1 MPPSLPGEP
10 NPFPFPPPMK
20 TKLLALAALLAATS
34 SALAAPLTATTAV
47 HTKPDDRSPTITVLK
62 AGTEPV
68 TAQAPI
74 VPSGWM
80 AVELPGPHTAYVQ
93 NRDLAKSLDVTPGA
107 SLYLAPR
114 ADAGVLAIADKNDK
128 TAIDGVQ
135 GKWSRISLD
144 KKLVGY
150 IRVGAPAPALPP
162 IANAPAVAAP
172 AKTASTPMS
181 SPVPPIAH
189 GVTTAGQAAPMM
201 NLGDGA
207 AGSLPRLFQGRFVST
222 RRALAPRRPYDW
234 ALNDDAGKRYAY
246 LDISKLLQTEQIEK
260 YADHM
265 VVVYGAAK
273 ASPDGKD
280 FLIQVES
287 LQLK

>member
-1 MPPSLPGEP
+1 
-10 NPFPFPPPMK
+10 MK
-20 TKLLALAALLAATS
+20 TKLLALAALVAATS
-34 SALAAPLTATTAV
+34 SAFAAPLTGTTAV
-47 HTKPDDRSPTITVLK
+47 HTKPDEKSPTITVLK
-62 AGTEPV
+62 AGADPV
-68 TAQAPI
+68 AAQAPI
-74 VPSGWM
+74 LPAGWM

-93 NRDLAKSLDVTPGA
+93 NKDLAKSLDVIPGA

-114 ADAGVLAIADKNDK
+114 TDAGVLTIAEKNDQ
-128 TAIDGVQ
+128 TTLDGVL
-135 GKWSRISLD
+135 GKWSRLSLD

-150 IRVGAPAPALPP
+150 IRTGAPAPSLPP
-162 IANAPAVAAP
+162 MANAPAVSAP
-172 AKTASTPMS
+172 AKTAPAPMA
-181 SPVPPIAH
+181 SPVPPVAH
-189 GVTTAGQAAPMM
+189 GVTTAGQPAPSMS
-201 NLGDGA
+201 LGDGA

-222 RRALAPRRPYDW
+222 RRPLAPRRPYDW

-280 FLIQVES
+280 ILIQVES

>member
-1 MPPSLPGEP
+1 
-10 NPFPFPPPMK
+10 MK
-20 TKLLALAALLAATS
+20 TKFLALAATLAAVS
-34 SALAAPLTATTAV
+34 VALAAPLTAPTAV
-47 HTKPDDRSPTITVLK
+47 HTKPDDKSPSIAVLK

-68 TAQAPI
+68 AGHAAI

-80 AVELPGPHTAYVQ
+80 AVELPGPHVAYVQ
-93 NRDLAKSLDVTPGA
+93 NKDLSKSLDVIPGA
-107 SLYLAPR
+107 SIYLAPKL
-114 ADAGVLAIADKNDK
+114 DAGVLAIGEKDDK
-128 TAIDGVQ
+128 TTIDGVL
-135 GKWSRISLD
+135 GKWSRLSLD
-144 KKLVGY
+144 KKIVGY
-150 IRVGAPAPALPP
+150 IRVATPAPALPAM
-162 IANAPAVAAP
+162 ANAPAVAAP
-172 AKTASTPMS
+172 SNNAPAPMA
-181 SPVPPIAH
+181 SPVPPVAH
-189 GVTTAGQAAPMM
+189 GVTAPGHAAPSM

-222 RRALAPRRPYDW
+222 RRPLAPRRPYDW

-246 LDISKLLQTEQIEK
+246 LDISKILQIEQIEK

-280 FLIQVES
+280 ILIQVES

>member
-1 MPPSLPGEP
+1 
-10 NPFPFPPPMK
+10 MK

-47 HTKPDDRSPTITVLK
+47 HTKPDDKSPTVTILK

-68 TAQAPI
+68 AAQAPI

-80 AVELPGPHTAYVQ
+80 AVELAGPHTAYVQ
-93 NRDLAKSLDVTPGA
+93 NKDFAKSLDLIPGA
-107 SLYLAPR
+107 SIYLAPR
-114 ADAGVLAIADKNDK
+114 ADAGVLATAEKNEK
-128 TAIDGVQ
+128 AMIDGYV
-135 GKWSRISLD
+135 GKWARITLD
-144 KKLVGY
+144 RKLVGY
-150 IRVGAPAPALPP
+150 IRTGVPTASLPP
-162 IANAPAVAAP
+162 MANAPAVAAP
-172 AKTASTPMS
+172 VKTTPAPMA
-181 SPVPPIAH
+181 SPVPPTAH
-189 GVTTAGQAAPMM
+189 GVTTPGQAAPTMS
-201 NLGDGA
+201 LGDGA
-207 AGSLPRLFQGRFVST
+207 GGSLPRLFQGRFVST
-222 RRALAPRRPYDW
+222 RRPLAPRRPYDW

-280 FLIQVES
+280 ILIQVES

>member
-1 MPPSLPGEP
+1 
-10 NPFPFPPPMK
+10 MK
-20 TKLLALAALLAATS
+20 TKLLALAALLAATA

-47 HTKPDDRSPTITVLK
+47 HTKPDDKSPTITVLK

-68 TAQAPI
+68 AAQAPI

-93 NRDLAKSLDVTPGA
+93 NKDLAKSLDVIPGA

-114 ADAGVLAIADKNDK
+114 ADAGVLALADKSDK

-150 IRVGAPAPALPP
+150 IRTGPAAPSLPP
-162 IANAPAVAAP
+162 MANAPAVAARSNP
-172 AKTASTPMS
+172 ASIPMTP
-181 SPVPPIAH
+181 PVPPVAY
-189 GVTTAGQAAPMM
+189 GVTTAGRPAPSMS
-201 NLGDGA
+201 LGDGA
-207 AGSLPRLFQGRFVST
+207 SGSLPRSFQGRFVST
-222 RRALAPRRPYDW
+222 RRVLAPRRPYDW

-280 FLIQVES
+280 ILIQVES